1 MFSRK
6 FYMLAISAFCIY
18 QPSLFANELNGNSK
32 RDLRH
37 EVALYEG
44 VRSRYE
50 VSENTTLR
58 ENVKNVADYYGYTLV
73 WDTNVDVELAY
84 FSTYHGGLFDIL
96 NEILIDLGDSK
107 ITLVVYKKNKILRV
121 TYEN

>member
-1 MFSRK
+1 
-6 FYMLAISAFCIY
+6 MLAISAFCIY